1 MESPSFPEVKYVT
14 QEEMRKLFKNH
25 SFLDRIQRGE
35 LTPCLKGKARH
46 VSNPSHTEHCSM
58 SQMVYYFDRQGRPL
72 VLAHQY
78 VRSDGTL
85 GASGLP
91 DPKRLQIGDIV
102 YKLLKSRV

>member
-1 MESPSFPEVKYVT
+1 MVSPSFPEVKHIT
-14 QEEMRKLFKNH
+14 PEEMRKLFKNH

-35 LTPCLKGKARH
+35 LTPCPKGKPRH
-46 VSNPSHTEHCSM
+46 VSNPCHTEHCST

-91 DPKRLQIGDIV
+91 DPKRLQIGNIV
-102 YKLLKSRV
+102 YKLLKSHA